1 MKKTIYN
8 VKNVA
13 LFLSLVAFSFTSCTK
28 AERDDNF
35 PKGDAPPVDG
45 GFTQSSQIAS
55 SNLVGYWAF
64 NGSLIDSVSQTSAVN
79 HGVTFVAGKKGQAY
93 QGSSDAYATFDPGA
107 KIKGLKSYTIAF
119 WINSPVNFGAIGIF
133 TISRTDDFWGNLDIY
148 QDNGGSGDKA
158 VFKVHMF
165 NSAVPWGGQF
175 IDTKVNFNSWIHLTA
190 TYDGTTSV
198 FNIYQN
204 GSAIG
209 VNSAA
214 NPANKVS
221 PTINGSD
228 PGAPPVTPYG
238 NLSFTKAGSV
248 GFGAFQ
254 FQTDPP
260 LTQSASAQGWATNF
274 AGKLDEFRI
283 YDRALTGQ
291 EVSALFQL
299 EKQGR

>member
-1 MKKTIYN
+1 
-8 VKNVA
+8 
-13 LFLSLVAFSFTSCTK
+13 L
-28 AERDDNF
+28 
-35 PKGDAPPVDG
+35 
-45 GFTQSSQIAS
+45 Q
-55 SNLVGYWAF
+55 
-64 NGSLIDSVSQTSAVN
+64 
-79 HGVTFVAGKKGQAY
+79 
-93 QGSSDAYATFDPGA
+93 
-107 KIKGLKSYTIAF
+107 GLKSYTISF
-119 WINSPVNFGAIGIF
+119 WINSPVNTGAIGIF
-133 TISRTDDFWGNLDIY
+133 TLARTDDFWGNLDIY
-148 QDNGGSGDKA
+148 QDNGGTGNKA

-175 IDTKVNFNSWIHLTA
+175 IDTKVDFNSWIHIAA
-190 TYDGTTSV
+190 TYDAASSV

-209 VNSAA
+209 VNSAG
-214 NPANKVS
+214 NPANKIG
-221 PTINGSD
+221 PTLNGSD
-228 PGAPPVTPYG
+228 PSAPPVTPYG
-238 NLSFTKAGSV
+238 NLSFSNATAM

-260 LTQSASAQGWATNF
+260 LTHAASAQSWATNF